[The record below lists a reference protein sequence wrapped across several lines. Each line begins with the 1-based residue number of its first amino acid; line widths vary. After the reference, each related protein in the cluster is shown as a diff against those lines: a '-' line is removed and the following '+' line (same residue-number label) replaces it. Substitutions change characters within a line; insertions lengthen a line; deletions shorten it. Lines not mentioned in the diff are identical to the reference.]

1 MRLRRTTLR
10 TGVASGGLIRFLAG
24 LAVALVLAGPVAAPL
39 TASSAEA
46 RVYADIIVD
55 AVTGEVL
62 RSRSADTQAYPAS
75 LTKMMTLYLLF
86 EAIQNGKY
94 TLESKFTASARAA
107 GMPATNLSL
116 RPGQTI
122 TVEQAIQAL
131 VVRSANDVATV
142 IGETLGGTESDFA
155 RMMTEKARSL
165 GMMNTTFRNAS
176 GLPDSGQVTTA
187 RDMVTLAQHLIVD
200 FPGFY
205 HYFSTTKFVF
215 NGVTYKGHNRL
226 MQAYEGADGLKTGY
240 IRASGF
246 NLAFSAVRNGRR
258 LIGVVLGGQTAAGRD
273 AQMAKL
279 MDAAFDRAGPMLMAA
294 AEPPALKPD
303 PNVPALPVLLAANP
317 ALQPA
322 TTAASAIETP
332 PANTIAAV
340 IDTALLEPVP
350 TAPAV
355 PAPTTSST
363 ITQVPLTS
371 GVSLSDTGQ
380 GDLGETGLPTA
391 QPMDPNALWGIQVG
405 AFSKFEAAQAAAT
418 NAGKRAP
425 DQLGSARI
433 QVEQLV
439 NELGT
444 IYRARLVG
452 IGERAAFDACRT
464 LQALDQPCI
473 VLKAGAIVAA
483 NPN

>member
-1 MRLRRTTLR
+1 MRSRRKTARGTFLTR
-10 TGVASGGLIRFLAG
+10 GTIRFFAG
-24 LAVALVLAGPVAAPL
+24 LAILLAVAGPLAAPL
-39 TASSAEA
+39 AASRAEA
-46 RVYADIIVD
+46 RVYADIVVD

-62 RSRSADTQAYPAS
+62 RSRSADAKAYPAS

-86 EAIQNGKY
+86 EAVQNGKY
-94 TLESKFTASARAA
+94 ALDSKFTASARAA
-107 GMPATNLSL
+107 GMPATNLAL

-142 IGETLGGTESDFA
+142 VAETLGGTESDFA
-155 RMMTEKARSL
+155 RLMTEKARSL

-176 GLPDSGQVTTA
+176 GLPDNAQVSTA
-187 RDMVTLAQHLIVD
+187 RDMATLARHLIVD

-205 HYFSTTKFVF
+205 HYFSITKFSF
-215 NGVTYKGHNRL
+215 NGVTYKSHNRL
-226 MQAYEGADGLKTGY
+226 MMAYEGADGLKTGY

-246 NLAFSAVRNGRR
+246 NLVLSAVRDGRR
-258 LIGVVLGGQTAAGRD
+258 LIGVVFGGQSASSRD

-279 MDAAFDRAGPMLMAA
+279 LDEAFDRAGPVLIAA
-294 AEPPALKPD
+294 AAPPPPKPD
-303 PNVPALPVLLAANP
+303 PNAPVQPVLLAQNP
-317 ALQPA
+317 VALPA
-322 TTAASAIETP
+322 A
-332 PANTIAAV
+332 
-340 IDTALLEPVP
+340 
-350 TAPAV
+350 TAPAAL
-355 PAPTTSST
+355 PAAQTTATATAPAMQAGST
-363 ITQVPLTS
+363 ITQIPLTN

-380 GDLGETGLPTA
+380 GDLGEAGLPT
-391 QPMDPNALWGIQVG
+391 QKPNAAPDGLWGVQVG
-405 AFSKFEAAQAAAT
+405 AFSKFEAAQAAAFS
-418 NAGKRAP
+418 ASQRAP
-425 DQLGSARI
+425 EQLTEARVQI
-433 QVEQLV
+433 EQLV

-452 IGERAAFDACRT
+452 IAETDAFAACRA

>member
-1 MRLRRTTLR
+1 MTLR

-46 RVYADIIVD
+46 RVYADIVVD
-55 AVTGEVL
+55 AVSGEVL
-62 RSRSADTQAYPAS
+62 RSRSADSQAYPAS

-94 TLESKFTASARAA
+94 SLESKFTASARAA
-107 GMPATNLSL
+107 GMPATNLAL

-176 GLPDSGQVTTA
+176 GLPDTAQVTTA

-226 MQAYEGADGLKTGY
+226 MMSYEGGDGLKTGY

-246 NLAFSAVRNGRR
+246 NLAFSAVRDGRR
-258 LIGVVLGGQTAAGRD
+258 LIGVVLGGQTAASRD

-279 MDAAFDRAGPMLMAA
+279 MDAAFDRAGPMLLAA

-303 PNVPALPVLLAANP
+303 PNVPTLPILLAANP

-322 TTAASAIETP
+322 TAAAAIETP

-340 IDTALLEPVP
+340 IDTALLEPVATQP
-350 TAPAV
+350 TV
-355 PAPTTSST
+355 PAPTSSST
-363 ITQVPLTS
+363 ITQIPLTN

-380 GDLGETGLPTA
+380 GDLGDTGLPTA

-425 DQLGSARI
+425 AQLGSARI

-452 IGERAAFDACRT
+452 IGEGAAFDACRT

-473 VLKAGAIVAA
+473 VLKGGAIIAA

>member
-1 MRLRRTTLR
+1 MRLRRMTLR
-10 TGVASGGLIRFLAG
+10 TGVESGGLIRFLAG

-46 RVYADIIVD
+46 RVYADIVVD

-62 RSRSADTQAYPAS
+62 RSRSADSQAYPAS

-86 EAIQNGKY
+86 EAVQNGKY
-94 TLESKFTASARAA
+94 SLESKFTASARAA

-122 TVEQAIQAL
+122 TVEQAIMAL

-142 IGETLGGTESDFA
+142 IGETLGGTESEFA

-187 RDMVTLAQHLIVD
+187 RDMVTLAKHLIID

-226 MQAYEGADGLKTGY
+226 MMAYEGGDGLKTGY

-246 NLAFSAVRNGRR
+246 NLAFSAVRDGRR
-258 LIGVVLGGQTAAGRD
+258 LIGVVLGGQTAASRD

-279 MDAAFDRAGPMLMAA
+279 MDAAFDRAGPVLMAA
-294 AEPPALKPD
+294 VEPPALKPD
-303 PNVPALPVLLAANP
+303 PNVPTLPVLLAANP
-317 ALQPA
+317 ALQTVTTPA
-322 TTAASAIETP
+322 AVETP
-332 PANTIAAV
+332 PAGTIAAV
-340 IDTALLEPVP
+340 IDTALLEPVAQP
-350 TAPAV
+350 TAPA
-355 PAPTTSST
+355 ATNSSST
-363 ITQVPLTS
+363 ITQVPLTN

-380 GDLGETGLPTA
+380 GDLGDTGLPTA

-425 DQLGSARI
+425 DQLGTARI

>member
-1 MRLRRTTLR
+1 
-10 TGVASGGLIRFLAG
+10 LAG
-24 LAVALVLAGPVAAPL
+24 LAVALVLAGPIAAPL

-86 EAIQNGKY
+86 EAVQNGKY
-94 TLESKFTASARAA
+94 SLESKFTASARAA

-122 TVEQAIQAL
+122 TVEQAIMAL

-142 IGETLGGTESDFA
+142 IGETLGGTESEFA

-187 RDMVTLAQHLIVD
+187 RDMVTLAKHLIVD

-226 MQAYEGADGLKTGY
+226 MMAYEGADGLKTGY

-246 NLAFSAVRNGRR
+246 NLAFSAVRDGRR
-258 LIGVVLGGQTAAGRD
+258 LIGVVLGGQTAASRD

-279 MDAAFDRAGPMLMAA
+279 MDAAFDLAGPVLMAA
-294 AEPPALKPD
+294 VEPPPDKPD
-303 PNVPALPVLLAANP
+303 PNVPTLPVLLAANP
-317 ALQPA
+317 ALQTA
-322 TTAASAIETP
+322 TTPAAVETP
-332 PANTIAAV
+332 AAGTIAAV
-340 IDTALLEPVP
+340 IDTALLEPMAQP
-350 TAPAV
+350 TV
-355 PAPTTSST
+355 PAPTTATST
-363 ITQVPLTS
+363 ITQVPLS
-371 GVSLSDTGQ
+371 NGVSLSDTGQ
-380 GDLGETGLPTA
+380 GDLGEAGLPTA
-391 QPMDPNALWGIQVG
+391 PPTDPNALWGIQVG
-405 AFSKFEAAQAAAT
+405 AFSKFEAAQTAAT
-418 NAGKRAP
+418 NAGQRAP
-425 DQLGSARI
+425 EQLGAARI

>member
-1 MRLRRTTLR
+1 MRLCRMTLR
-10 TGVASGGLIRFLAG
+10 RGVSTGGPIRFFAG
-24 LAVALVLAGPVAAPL
+24 LAVALVLAGAVAPPL
-39 TASSAEA
+39 TATNAEA

-62 RSRSADTQAYPAS
+62 RSRSPDAQAYPAS

-86 EAIQNGKY
+86 EAVQNGK
-94 TLESKFTASARAA
+94 LRLDSKMTASARAA

-122 TVEQAIQAL
+122 TVEQAIMAL

-142 IGETLGGTESDFA
+142 VGETLGGTESDFA
-155 RMMTEKARSL
+155 RLMTEKARSL

-187 RDMVTLAQHLIVD
+187 RDMVTLARHLIVD

-205 HYFSTTKFVF
+205 HFFATTRFSF
-215 NGVTYKGHNRL
+215 NGVTYKSHNRL
-226 MQAYEGADGLKTGY
+226 MMAYEGADGLKTGY

-246 NLAFSAVRNGRR
+246 NLAFSALRDGRR
-258 LIGVVLGGQTAAGRD
+258 LVGVVLGGKTAAGRD
-273 AQMAKL
+273 QQMATL
-279 MDAAFDRAGPMLMAA
+279 MDAAFDRAGPVLMAA
-294 AEPPALKPD
+294 SAPPPTKPD
-303 PNVPALPVLLAANP
+303 PSVPVLLAANP
-317 ALQPA
+317 ALQTA
-322 TTAASAIETP
+322 TTIAPVEAP
-332 PANTIAAV
+332 PAGSIAAV
-340 IDTALLEPVP
+340 IDTALME
-350 TAPAV
+350 
-355 PAPTTSST
+355 PAPVEPATTAST
-363 ITQVPLTS
+363 RSTVTQIPLTN

-380 GDLGETGLPTA
+380 GDVGETALPSTK
-391 QPMDPNALWGIQVG
+391 PNDPNALWGIQVG
-405 AFSKFEAAQAAAT
+405 AFGKFEAARAAAF
-418 NAGKRAP
+418 NAGQRAP
-425 DQLGSARI
+425 AQLGNARI

-452 IGERAAFDACRT
+452 IGEREAFDACRT